1 MVLMAKVSKQHK
13 CKVCGSYYTKTV
25 SSMQKVCS
33 VDCAIKLGKEQS
45 RKKREKIAKA
55 GRLETRKRMAA
66 LKEKNKT
73 HNQLISEAQS
83 AVNKYIRARD
93 ENKECISCGTPL
105 ISEKLGGGFDA
116 GHFRSRGSA
125 PHLRF
130 YTLNIFGQCKRC
142 NRWLGGNYHEYR
154 VGLIERLGIDK
165 VEAIEADQRPRHY
178 SDDDLRRIKRIF
190 ERKAKRLAKRREE
203 M

>member
-1 MVLMAKVSKQHK
+1 MTKAPKQHK
-13 CKVCGSYYTKTV
+13 CKVCGTYYTKTV
-25 SSMQKVCS
+25 SSLQKVCG
-33 VDCAIKLGKEQS
+33 VPCAIKLSAEQS
-45 RKKREKIAKA
+45 RKKREKLAKA
-55 GRLETRKRMAA
+55 ERAETRKRMTA

-73 HNQLISEAQS
+73 HNQLIAEAQS
-83 AVNKYIRARD
+83 AVNKYIRVRD

-105 ISEKLGGGFDA
+105 IGEKLGGGFDA
-116 GHFRSRGSA
+116 GHYRSRGSA

-154 VGLIERLGIDK
+154 VGLIERLGIEK
-165 VEAIEADQRPRHY
+165 VQEIENDQRPRHY

-190 ERKAKRLAKRREE
+190 ERKAKWLEKRGKQWN
-203 M
+203 